1 MPRIVIPV
9 IPQSR
14 RSHPFQRRTP
24 VSWLGALCLGFL
36 FLSSSPIVFSQ
47 AVAPKKTPPKN
58 TPNVAPAEAAL
69 NSRIQE
75 AAAAR
80 KSGDPEAI
88 AQANRHL
95 SALALRELGQLRL
108 LELAYP
114 QAIELYQNSLELD
127 DVPDTRVDLALADL
141 NARQLD
147 DAEVEAIKALA
158 AAPDDVR
165 ANTVLGRVFLRKH
178 DYPAA
183 AQAFSKAVRSKPDV
197 ENMYSLGICLL
208 ASKDPKDKDRA
219 AVVFQQMVQYAGE
232 TGSIHVLFGRAYRDA
247 EDLPSA
253 IRELE
258 RAIQLDPKTPH
269 AHYFLGLARLSLNE
283 WKPTPEAKAELH
295 KEADN
300 YPHDFLANYMLG
312 FIASEERE
320 YDVSEKYLKIASEV
334 GPTWPEPWLYM
345 GLNAYSQGNMKRAEE
360 TLRKAVDLTGKDESR
375 SNYQIRRAY
384 VDLARILSTSGRKDE
399 AQIYSAKARELQNKT
414 MAMTQQSVAQNAAAA
429 GAGDSAAIVALTPE
443 TENEAAPLLPTNTD
457 PFGPVD
463 ASALARANLT
473 PQQRTAAD
481 SQESRL
487 RSILGEGLKDLA
499 TSEAIRGQYAVAL
512 THFQQAEHWSPAT
525 PGLAKNL
532 GLCAYKATNYPEA
545 IRGFTRALDEKPDDP
560 PVRALL
566 GMSYFATDQFA
577 NAVKAF
583 TPLGTRGMQDPTV
596 GYAWATS
603 LARTADLK
611 KASEVLTQFENAA
624 LSNDTLLLVGQLWT
638 EIGDYRRAVDTLHRA
653 SQADPSLLKAHYF
666 AGLANLRWEHWPD
679 AATEFQAE
687 LALAPADPDA
697 KYNLGYVYL
706 QQAKVP
712 EAFDLFQKVI
722 AAQPNYPNAQYQVG
736 KILLD
741 RGQFGEAIAHLEV
754 AARLIP
760 QVDYVHYQLQAA
772 YRKQSRNADAD
783 RELEIYKQL
792 KAKSRAQ
799 ATVPNQ
805 TP

>member
-1 MPRIVIPV
+1 MPRIVISV
-9 IPQSR
+9 VPQSR
-14 RSHPFQRRTP
+14 RSYPLPRRTP
-24 VSWLGALCLGFL
+24 VLWLGALCVVLL
-36 FLSSSPIVFSQ
+36 LLSVSPFAFSQ
-47 AVAPKKTPPKN
+47 AAAPKKTAPKN
-58 TPNVAPAEAAL
+58 TPNLAPAEAAL
-69 NSRIQE
+69 NRRIQE
-75 AAAAR
+75 SDGAR
-80 KSGDPEAI
+80 KSGDPVAI
-88 AQANRHL
+88 AQANRRL

-108 LELAYP
+108 VELGYA

-127 DVPDTRVDLALADL
+127 DLADTRVDLAIADL
-141 NARQLD
+141 DAGQLD
-147 DAEVEAIKALA
+147 DASVEAIKALA
-158 AAPDDVR
+158 ASPDDVR

-183 AQAFSKAVRSKPDV
+183 AQAFSKAVQIKPDV
-197 ENMYSLGICLL
+197 ESMYSLGICLL
-208 ASKDPKDKDRA
+208 ASKDPKDKERA
-219 AVVFQQMVQYAGE
+219 AAVFQQMVQFAGE
-232 TGSIHVLFGRAYRDA
+232 SGSIHVLFGRAYRDA

-295 KEADN
+295 KEAEN

-320 YDVSEKYLKIASEV
+320 YDISEKYLKIASEV

-345 GLNAYSQGNMKRAEE
+345 GLNAYSQGDMKRAEE
-360 TLRKAVDLTGKDESR
+360 TLRKAVELTGKDESR

-384 VDLARILSTSGRKDE
+384 VDLARILSASGRKDQ
-399 AQIYSAKARELQNKT
+399 AQTYSAKARELQNKT
-414 MAMTQQSVAQNAAAA
+414 MAMTQQSVAQTASAA

-443 TENEAAPLLPTNTD
+443 TETEAAPLLPTNTD

-487 RSILGEGLKDLA
+487 RSILGESLKDLA
-499 TSEAIRGQYAVAL
+499 TSEAIRGQYTVAL
-512 THFQQAEHWSPAT
+512 NHFQQAEHWSPAT

-577 NAVKAF
+577 SAVKAF

-596 GYAWATS
+596 GFAWATS
-603 LARTADLK
+603 LVRTADLK
-611 KASEVLTQFENAA
+611 KAAEVLIQFENAT
-624 LSNDTLLLVGQLWT
+624 LSNETLLLVGQLWT

-653 SQADPSLLKAHYF
+653 SQAAPSLLKAHYL

-679 AATEFQAE
+679 AASEFQAE
-687 LALAPADPDA
+687 LALAATDPDA

-706 QQAKVP
+706 QQAKIP
-712 EAFDLFQKVI
+712 EAFDLFQQVI
-722 AAQPNYPNAQYQVG
+722 AVQPNYPNAQYQVG

-741 RGQFGEAIAHLEV
+741 RGQFGEAITHLEV

-772 YRKQSRNADAD
+772 YRKQSRTADAD